1 MSPLAQRWYRFSVV
15 GLIGIGV
22 QLAMLAVLT
31 RGGLHYLLATAIA
44 VETAVLHNYA
54 WHRRWT
60 WAERAVASRFAP
72 AAEAD
77 RLLRFHVANG
87 LVSIVSNLLWMRLLT
102 GVWGIPA
109 VPANLLAIG
118 ATSLVNFALGERW
131 VFKTAEEEPGRS
143 PTERMA
149 TNRVR
154 A

>member
-1 MSPLAQRWYRFSVV
+1 MSPLVQRWFRFSVV
-15 GLIGIGV
+15 GLVGIGV

-54 WHRRWT
+54 WHCRWT
-60 WAERAVASRFAP
+60 WVERGVAP

-102 GVWGIPA
+102 GVWGMPA

-118 ATSLVNFALGERW
+118 ATSLLNFALSERW
-131 VFKTAEEEPGRS
+131 VLKPASPEPGR
-143 PTERMA
+143 
-149 TNRVR
+149 
-154 A
+154 